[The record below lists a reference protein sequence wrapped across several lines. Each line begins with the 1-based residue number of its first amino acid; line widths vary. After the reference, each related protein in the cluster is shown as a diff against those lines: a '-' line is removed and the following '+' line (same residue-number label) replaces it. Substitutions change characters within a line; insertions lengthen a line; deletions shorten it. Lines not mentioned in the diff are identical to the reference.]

1 MEEIDKIKKLKKT
14 KALWYLK
21 NRDRLLEKSR
31 EYYRQKKVNNN
42 VKLTIKQITLNFD

>member
-1 MEEIDKIKKLKKT
+1 MDTKEKLKKT

-31 EYYRQKKVNNN
+31 EYYRQKKVKNN
-42 VKLTIKQITLNFD
+42 VKLEIKHITLNFD

>member
-1 MEEIDKIKKLKKT
+1 MDTKDKLKKT

-31 EYYRQKKVNNN
+31 EYYYRQNKVKNN
-42 VKLTIKQITLNFD
+42 VKLEIKPITLNFD

>member
-1 MEEIDKIKKLKKT
+1 METKDKLKKT

-31 EYYRQKKVNNN
+31 EYYRQTKVKNN
-42 VKLTIKQITLNFD
+42 VKLEVKNITLYFD